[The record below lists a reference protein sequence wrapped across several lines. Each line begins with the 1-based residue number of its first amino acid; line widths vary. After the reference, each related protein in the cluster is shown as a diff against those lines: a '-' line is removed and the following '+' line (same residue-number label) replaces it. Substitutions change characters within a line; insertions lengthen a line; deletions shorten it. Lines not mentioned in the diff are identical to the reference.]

1 MKTMKT
7 LKRGESLMFSGEYGS
22 VWRVTQG
29 VFRLERP
36 CRDGMELVRLALPG
50 DLLGVESLCA
60 EPYAYT
66 ATALTSAQAI
76 PNLLGLG
83 VVHANTIAQGFL
95 QQQCHMNDMV
105 RLRSGTA
112 GERIAHLL
120 KMLSRNAKDTDTPL
134 ERKNLPSLKEMAAI
148 VDSAPETVCRK
159 LNEFLPARSYT
170 RTSLFAWPER
180 KTVSQP
186 MRHAQLCSL

>member
-83 VVHANTIAQGFL
+83 VVHANTLAQGFL

-120 KMLSRNAKDTDTPL
+120 KMLSRNA
-134 ERKNLPSLKEMAAI
+134 
-148 VDSAPETVCRK
+148 VCRK

-180 KTVSQP
+180 KTITRP
-186 MRHAQLCSL
+186 MRHPQLCSL

>member
-1 MKTMKT
+1 
-7 LKRGESLMFSGEYGS
+7 
-22 VWRVTQG
+22 
-29 VFRLERP
+29 
-36 CRDGMELVRLALPG
+36 
-50 DLLGVESLCA
+50 LCA

-83 VVHANTIAQGFL
+83 VVHANTLAQGFL

-180 KTVSQP
+180 KTITRP
-186 MRHAQLCSL
+186 MRHPQLCSL